1 MSSEEIS
8 PIGTCCDE
16 ALGPGSEDIVV
27 VAGNQKY
34 VKNLENMRQKNF
46 TDVAAP
52 CNDFDLRYRSHA
64 SLHGGS
70 EFDAVAKEFGT

>member
-1 MSSEEIS
+1 
-8 PIGTCCDE
+8 
-16 ALGPGSEDIVV
+16 VV

-34 VKNLENMRQKNF
+34 VKNLENMRPKNF